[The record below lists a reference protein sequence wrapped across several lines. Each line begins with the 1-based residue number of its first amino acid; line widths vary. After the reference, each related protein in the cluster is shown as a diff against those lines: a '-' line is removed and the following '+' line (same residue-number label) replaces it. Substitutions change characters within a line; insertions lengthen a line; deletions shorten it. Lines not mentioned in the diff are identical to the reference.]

1 MRYPKLCVS
10 VVSSFMLL
18 VPSLLCGATVSFT
31 NHSQGCNGY
40 CGGAPSLYY
49 HADLNNDGREDIV
62 FAYYPEQWEISTTTI
77 LRTWRLFR
85 AAN

>member
-1 MRYPKLCVS
+1 
-10 VVSSFMLL
+10 MLL

-62 FAYYPEQWEISTTTI
+62 FAYYPEMGVNGSFAVELSNGDGTY
-77 LRTWRLFR
+77 
-85 AAN
+85 AAPVNYQIVG